1 MFIPI
6 VYTLRMDLP
15 FIEFKLSDDV
25 EGLQAIAFVDAPA
38 IGLNYQAFAPHKFE
52 IINEEKRI
60 VMGAAMIPDLPIYR
74 RDERGEYY
82 AIFRKETIKA
92 LVQKLFKENK
102 HNNFNEQH
110 NAFKILDGVY
120 IYQSFITDQE
130 LGILA
135 PKGFEN
141 VADGTWFIA
150 AKVEND
156 EAWSKVKED
165 GILKGFSVEGVFDLE
180 PYKFK
185 KMNKLNLDSVI
196 STLKSVFADAEVA
209 AEDKTFGE
217 AALVDGT
224 IVKWEGELMEGTA
237 ITVVL
242 PEGEVAAPD
251 GIHEV
256 SDGTIIETAG
266 GLVVNIQPMS
276 EIASEENEFTTEMLN
291 EMVEK
296 ALAKYAEAFTATL
309 EGVKAEN
316 AGLKLEL
323 AAIVAD
329 KESLKKEFSATL
341 NKVGTEL
348 EEIVKSEAAT
358 SSKPQE
364 FKAQS
369 RAEKAAQMG
378 AVIRANKLK

>member
-1 MFIPI
+1 
-6 VYTLRMDLP
+6 MDLP

-185 KMNKLNLDSVI
+185 KMNKINLESVI
-196 STLKSVFADAEVA
+196 NTLKSVFSDEEVA
-209 AEDKTFGE
+209 AEEKIFGE

-341 NKVGTEL
+341 SKVGTEL

-369 RAEKAAQMG
+369 RAEKAAAMG

>member
-1 MFIPI
+1 
-6 VYTLRMDLP
+6 MDLP

-185 KMNKLNLDSVI
+185 KMNKLNLESVI
-196 STLKSVFADAEVA
+196 NTLKSVFADVETEVA
-209 AEDKTFGE
+209 TEEVTFGE
-217 AALVDGT
+217 ATLVDGT
-224 IVKWEGELMEGTA
+224 IVKWEGELIEGTA
-237 ITVVL
+237 LVVVM

-251 GIHEV
+251 GIHEI

-316 AGLKLEL
+316 DSLKLEL
-323 AAIVAD
+323 AAIKAD
-329 KESLKKEFSATL
+329 KETLRNEFSATL

-369 RAEKAAQMG
+369 RAEKAAAMG
-378 AVIRANKLK
+378 AIIRANKLK

>member
-185 KMNKLNLDSVI
+185 KMNKINLESVI
-196 STLKSVFADAEVA
+196 NTLKSVFSDEEVA
-209 AEDKTFGE
+209 AEEKIFGE

-341 NKVGTEL
+341 SKVGTEL

-369 RAEKAAQMG
+369 RAEKAAAMG

>member
-1 MFIPI
+1 
-6 VYTLRMDLP
+6 
-15 FIEFKLSDDV
+15 
-25 EGLQAIAFVDAPA
+25 
-38 IGLNYQAFAPHKFE
+38 
-52 IINEEKRI
+52 
-60 VMGAAMIPDLPIYR
+60 
-74 RDERGEYY
+74 
-82 AIFRKETIKA
+82 
-92 LVQKLFKENK
+92 
-102 HNNFNEQH
+102 
-110 NAFKILDGVY
+110 
-120 IYQSFITDQE
+120 
-130 LGILA
+130 
-135 PKGFEN
+135 
-141 VADGTWFIA
+141 
-150 AKVEND
+150 
-156 EAWSKVKED
+156 
-165 GILKGFSVEGVFDLE
+165 
-180 PYKFK
+180 
-185 KMNKLNLDSVI
+185 MNKINLESVI
-196 STLKSVFADAEVA
+196 NTLKSVFSDEEVA
-209 AEDKTFGE
+209 TEDKTFGE

-291 EMVEK
+291 GMVEK

-369 RAEKAAQMG
+369 RAEKAAAMG

>member
-1 MFIPI
+1 
-6 VYTLRMDLP
+6 MDLP

-52 IINEEKRI
+52 VINEEKRI

-196 STLKSVFADAEVA
+196 STLKSVFADAETEVVA
-209 AEDKTFGE
+209 EEKTFGE

-237 ITVVL
+237 LTVVL

-266 GLVVNIQPMS
+266 GLVVNIQAMS
-276 EIASEENEFTTEMLN
+276 DIATEDNEFTSEMLN

-316 AGLKLEL
+316 EGLKLEL
-323 AAIVAD
+323 AAIKAD
-329 KESLKKEFSATL
+329 KETLRNEFSATL
-341 NKVGTEL
+341 SKVGTEL

-369 RAEKAAQMG
+369 RAEKAAAMG
-378 AVIRANKLK
+378 AIIRANKLK

>member
-1 MFIPI
+1 
-6 VYTLRMDLP
+6 MDLP
-15 FIEFKLSDDV
+15 FIEFKLSDEV

-185 KMNKLNLDSVI
+185 QMNKINLESVI
-196 STLKSVFADAEVA
+196 NTLKSVFSDEEVA
-209 AEDKTFGE
+209 AEEKTFGE

-237 ITVVL
+237 LTVVL

-266 GLVVNIQPMS
+266 GLVVNIQAMS
-276 EIASEENEFTTEMLN
+276 DIATEENEFTSEMLN

-309 EGVKAEN
+309 EGIKSEN
-316 AGLKLEL
+316 DSLKLEL
-323 AAIVAD
+323 AAIKAD
-329 KESLKKEFSATL
+329 KETLRNEFSATL
-341 NKVGTEL
+341 SKVGTEL
-348 EEIVKSEAAT
+348 EEIVKSEAST
-358 SSKPQE
+358 SKKPQE

-369 RAEKAAQMG
+369 RAEKAAAMG
-378 AVIRANKLK
+378 AIIRANKLK

>member
-1 MFIPI
+1 
-6 VYTLRMDLP
+6 MDLP
-15 FIEFKLSDDV
+15 LIEFKLSDDV

-38 IGLNYQAFAPHKFE
+38 IGLNYQAFAPQKFE
-52 IINEEKRI
+52 VLNEEKRI

-74 RDERGEYY
+74 RDANIGEYY
-82 AIFRKETIKA
+82 AIFKKETIKA

-130 LGILA
+130 LGIL
-135 PKGFEN
+135 PPQGFEN

-156 EAWSKVKED
+156 EAWSKVKEN

-185 KMNKLNLDSVI
+185 KMNKINLESVI
-196 STLKSVFADAEVA
+196 NTLKSVFADEEVVAE
-209 AEDKTFGE
+209 ESTFGE
-217 AALVDGT
+217 ATLVDGT
-224 IVKWEGELMEGTA
+224 IVKWEGELAEGTA
-237 ITVVL
+237 LVVVM

-251 GIHEV
+251 GIHEI

-266 GLVVNIQPMS
+266 GLVVNIQAMS
-276 EIASEENEFTTEMLN
+276 EIATEDNEFTTEMLN

-309 EGVKAEN
+309 EGIKSEN
-316 AGLKLEL
+316 DSLKLEL
-323 AAIVAD
+323 AAIKAD
-329 KESLKKEFSATL
+329 KETLRNEFSATL

-348 EEIVKSEAAT
+348 EEIVKSESAT
-358 SSKPQE
+358 AKKPQE
-364 FKAQS
+364 FKAQT
-369 RAEKAAQMG
+369 RADKAAAMG
-378 AVIRANKLK
+378 AIIRANKLK

>member
-1 MFIPI
+1 
-6 VYTLRMDLP
+6 MDLP

-52 IINEEKRI
+52 VINEEKRI

-82 AIFRKETIKA
+82 AIFRKETIKS

-196 STLKSVFADAEVA
+196 STLKSVFADAETEVVA
-209 AEDKTFGE
+209 EEKTFGE

-237 ITVVL
+237 LTVVL

-276 EIASEENEFTTEMLN
+276 EIATEDNEFTSEMLN

-316 AGLKLEL
+316 EGLKLEL
-323 AAIVAD
+323 AAIKAD
-329 KESLKKEFSATL
+329 KETLRNEFSATL
-341 NKVGTEL
+341 SKVGTEL

-369 RAEKAAQMG
+369 RAEKAAAMG
-378 AVIRANKLK
+378 AIIRANKLNK

>member
-1 MFIPI
+1 
-6 VYTLRMDLP
+6 MDLP

-82 AIFRKETIKA
+82 AIFRKETIKS

-185 KMNKLNLDSVI
+185 KMNKLNLESVI
-196 STLKSVFADAEVA
+196 NTLKSVFADVETEVA
-209 AEDKTFGE
+209 TEEVTFGE
-217 AALVDGT
+217 ATLVDGT
-224 IVKWEGELMEGTA
+224 IVKWEGELIEGTA
-237 ITVVL
+237 LVVVM

-266 GLVVNIQPMS
+266 GLVVNIQAMAD
-276 EIASEENEFTTEMLN
+276 IATEDNEFTTEMLN
-291 EMVEK
+291 ELVEK

-309 EGVKAEN
+309 ESVKAESDS
-316 AGLKLEL
+316 LKLEL
-323 AAIVAD
+323 AAIKAD
-329 KESLKKEFSATL
+329 KETLRNEFSATL
-341 NKVGTEL
+341 SKVGTEL
-348 EEIVKSEAAT
+348 EEIVKSEAST
-358 SSKPQE
+358 SKKPQE

-369 RAEKAAQMG
+369 RAEKAAAMG
-378 AVIRANKLK
+378 AIIRANKLNK

>member
-1 MFIPI
+1 
-6 VYTLRMDLP
+6 MDLP

-52 IINEEKRI
+52 VINEEKRI

-130 LGILA
+130 LGIL
-135 PKGFEN
+135 PPQGFEN

-196 STLKSVFADAEVA
+196 STLKSVFADAETEVVA
-209 AEDKTFGE
+209 EEKTFGE

-237 ITVVL
+237 LVVVL

-266 GLVVNIQPMS
+266 GLVVNIQAM
-276 EIASEENEFTTEMLN
+276 EQIATEDNEFTSEMLN

-316 AGLKLEL
+316 EGLKLEL
-323 AAIVAD
+323 AAIKAD
-329 KESLKKEFSATL
+329 KETLRNEFSATL
-341 NKVGTEL
+341 SKVGTEL

-369 RAEKAAQMG
+369 RAEKAAAMG
-378 AVIRANKLK
+378 AIIRANKLK

>member
-1 MFIPI
+1 
-6 VYTLRMDLP
+6 MDLP

-52 IINEEKRI
+52 VINEEKRI

-130 LGILA
+130 LGIL
-135 PKGFEN
+135 PPQGFEN

-196 STLKSVFADAEVA
+196 STLKSVFADAETEVVA
-209 AEDKTFGE
+209 EEKTFGE

-237 ITVVL
+237 LTVVL

-309 EGVKAEN
+309 ESVKSEN
-316 AGLKLEL
+316 EGLKLEL
-323 AAIVAD
+323 AAIKAD
-329 KESLKKEFSATL
+329 KETLRNEFSATL
-341 NKVGTEL
+341 SKVGTEL

-369 RAEKAAQMG
+369 RAEKAAAMG
-378 AVIRANKLK
+378 AIIRANKLK

>member
-1 MFIPI
+1 
-6 VYTLRMDLP
+6 MDLP

-185 KMNKLNLDSVI
+185 KMNKINLESVI
-196 STLKSVFADAEVA
+196 NTLKSVFADVETEVA
-209 AEDKTFGE
+209 TEEVTFGE
-217 AALVDGT
+217 ATLVDGT
-224 IVKWEGELMEGTA
+224 IVKWEGELIEGTA
-237 ITVVL
+237 LVVVM

-251 GIHEV
+251 GIHELA
-256 SDGTIIETAG
+256 DGTIIETAG
-266 GLVVNIQPMS
+266 GLVVNIQAMAD
-276 EIASEENEFTTEMLN
+276 IATEDNEFTTEMLN
-291 EMVEK
+291 ELVEK

-309 EGVKAEN
+309 ESVKAESDS
-316 AGLKLEL
+316 LKLEL
-323 AAIVAD
+323 AAIKAD
-329 KESLKKEFSATL
+329 KETLRNEFSATL
-341 NKVGTEL
+341 SKVGTEL
-348 EEIVKSEAAT
+348 EEIVKSEAST
-358 SSKPQE
+358 SKKPQE

-369 RAEKAAQMG
+369 RAEKAAAMG
-378 AVIRANKLK
+378 AIIRANKLNK